1 MNNSLESFDNPLQS
15 FDKPFVS
22 SGGVCYNSK
31 DYTKYWD
38 GEGGY
43 DDNYG
48 LSYETSGG
56 SNKKKNNLLKKSKN
70 TLIKLTNKSYQ
81 LTKSV
86 ADVPM
91 EIYDELLNIVQ
102 TVLDDA
108 KGLADYIINMAK
120 LKGGGKKDNL
130 GNKAIKKV
138 NDKIKNIM
146 KELKSIKKDLISS
159 TKNLTNNVTNIGKSV
174 YLLDPLKTTS
184 AILKLTSQLIK
195 TGTHLPASVLKSTG
209 TIASNLISG
218 GATGLPSRFYN
229 ENAPKYIGG
238 EKMNPPPDGY
248 QPLAQPHTNLMPY
261 NPYASGG
268 SDWQTEEQINV
279 NKKRSGYRV
288 GNNPLLT
295 TTLGGFEDKSSQL
308 GNRTNQMNTQ
318 AGGLKYL
325 QTNNFDI
332 TASLG
337 APNSPRWNNYEIQS
351 LNNMP
356 KCGGRPKG
364 STTKKKTSVKKP
376 VKRGRPKKNPSVKK
390 QVKGGRPK
398 KKAV

>member
-1 MNNSLESFDNPLQS
+1 MNNNPLQS

-159 TKNLTNNVTNIGKSV
+159 TKNLANNVTNIGKSV

-229 ENAPKYIGG
+229 ENAPKYRDPNN
-238 EKMNPPPDGY
+238 MNPPPDGY
-248 QPLAQPHTNLMPY
+248 

-268 SDWQTEEQINV
+268 DWETSE
-279 NKKRSGYRV
+279 KKNIATKRQNYRV
-288 GNNPLLT
+288 ANNPLLT
-295 TTLGGFEDKSSQL
+295 TSLSGFEENSSKL
-308 GNRTNQMNTQ
+308 EKKTKQMNTQ

-325 QTNNFDI
+325 QTNNFDN

-364 STTKKKTSVKKP
+364 PTTKKKTP
-376 VKRGRPKKNPSVKK
+376 VKRGRPKNPPVKK
-390 QVKGGRPK
+390 PLKGGRPK

>member
-1 MNNSLESFDNPLQS
+1 MNKPLQS

-31 DYTKYWD
+31 DYIKYWH

-238 EKMNPPPDGY
+238 ENMNPHPDGY
-248 QPLAQPHTNLMPY
+248 NPSSQPHTKLMPY
-261 NPYASGG
+261 NPNASGG
-268 SDWQTEEQINV
+268 GWETEQQSKVDTQGQN
-279 NKKRSGYRV
+279 YRV
-288 GNNPLLT
+288 ANNPTLT
-295 TTLGGFEDKSSQL
+295 TTLGDFGENSSRF
-308 GNRTNQMNTQ
+308 GKRTNQMSTQ

-325 QTNNFDI
+325 QTNNFDN

-337 APNSPRWNNYEIQS
+337 APNSPRWNNYKIQS

-356 KCGGRPKG
+356 KGGGKRGIPKD
-364 STTKKKTSVKKP
+364 SLNKKKP
-376 VKRGRPKKNPSVKK
+376 VNKPVNKPAKR
-390 QVKGGRPK
+390 GRPK

>member
-1 MNNSLESFDNPLQS
+1 MNNNPLQS
-15 FDKPFVS
+15 FDKPFES

-31 DYTKYWD
+31 DYTKYWH

-229 ENAPKYIGG
+229 ENAPKYRDP
-238 EKMNPPPDGY
+238 KNMNPPPDGY
-248 QPLAQPHTNLMPY
+248 NPSSQPNTNLMPY

-268 SDWQTEEQINV
+268 DWEMSEKNNIA
-279 NKKRSGYRV
+279 KKRQNYRV
-288 GNNPLLT
+288 ANNPLLT
-295 TTLGGFEDKSSQL
+295 TTLGGFEENSSNL
-308 GNRTNQMNTQ
+308 ENKTKQMNTQ

-325 QTNNFDI
+325 QTNNFDN

-351 LNNMP
+351 LNNIP
-356 KCGGRPKG
+356 KGGGKRGRPKG
-364 STTKKKTSVKKP
+364 SLKKKKP
-376 VKRGRPKKNPSVKK
+376 VKKQVKK
-390 QVKGGRPK
+390 PVKGGRPK